1 MWDLVYFYLFK
12 LFLQPCCSAPDDHN
26 YKVISWC
33 YEGIYQKQKI
43 KNDRNNI
50 LTQFNIFKWKAI
62 FVLVSQLGVLKIHR
76 ILRIL

>member
-1 MWDLVYFYLFK
+1 MWGLVYFYK

-26 YKVISWC
+26 YKVISWRD
-33 YEGIYQKQKI
+33 EGIYQKQTI

-62 FVLVSQLGVLKIHR
+62 FVLVSQLSILKIHM
-76 ILRIL
+76 ILHIL